1 DWLDV
6 RVTPISGGSSQFFL
20 PRFRYFSQPILEIF
34 DGRKILF
41 ESGDL
46 LFIAGEKSRIWR
58 AIPNEIGLAVL
69 GAASHFT
76 SEVARSDMI
85 AFAPKVVEDFEYAL
99 ELLQLDLKDFPIT
112 ERLVAK
118 ETALDT
124 RALDELVWVPA
135 IASSQ
140 EFRAFVKAGG

>member
-1 DWLDV
+1 
-6 RVTPISGGSSQFFL
+6 
-20 PRFRYFSQPILEIF
+20 
-34 DGRKILF
+34 GRKILF

-46 LFIAGEKSRIWR
+46 LFIAGKKSRIWR

-69 GAASHFT
+69 QAASHFT
-76 SEVARSDMI
+76 SEVAQSDMI
-85 AFAPKVVEDFEYAL
+85 AFAPEVIEDFEYAL
-99 ELLQLDLKDFPIT
+99 ELLQLDLRDFPVT
-112 ERLVAK
+112 ERLLAK

-140 EFRAFVKAGG
+140 EFSAFVKAGGEIGPALERLINYLAQVMADWEKSKKERDHAL